1 MDSMSRAPDLIVT
14 AAEVLTGEALPTWA
28 SAFAVT
34 DGIFSAVGDADQ
46 VLALRGPRTEVRDFH
61 GRTVLPGFI
70 DSHIHP
76 LDGGAEMLRCGLLGR
91 TTISEYQQ
99 AIREYSAAH
108 PDAEWIQGGG
118 WSMDAFE
125 RGVPDAALLDSV
137 VPDRPVI
144 LYNRDH
150 HTAWVNSAALR
161 VAGISAATP
170 DPPDGRIERD
180 ENGQPTGAL
189 HEGAMDLVD
198 RLVPPPDAE
207 FRAQALR
214 AAQDYLHS
222 LGITGWQDAAVRSD
236 PDAAAVYAALRD
248 RGELTSRVVGAQWL
262 ERNRGS
268 EQVAEI
274 LDRRSAF
281 SSGPFRLSSVK
292 VMLDGVCET
301 FTAALSSSYLDGHGH
316 ETGNTG
322 ISFFEDARLK
332 EFVTA
337 FDAADVQVH
346 FHAVGDRA
354 VTQAL
359 DAVEAAIA
367 THGARHNRHHIAHV
381 QVVAPADVPRF
392 RRLGVVVNAQPLWAR
407 LEPQMTEL
415 TLPFLG
421 ADRGRWQYPFGGFE
435 DAGAIIAFGSDWP
448 VSTPDPWREI
458 HVAVNRTPV
467 PEKTRW
473 TPADGAFLPEQRVS
487 LPSAVR
493 AFTLGSA
500 YVNGAEAVSGSIAPG
515 KSADFI
521 VLDSNP
527 FAGPRQ
533 EIWRTRVEETW
544 FAGEQVYQR

>member
-1 MDSMSRAPDLIVT
+1 MDSIRRRPDLIVT
-14 AAEVLTGEALPTWA
+14 ANEVLTGEALPTWA
-28 SAFAVT
+28 TAFAVT
-34 DGIFSAVGDADQ
+34 DGIFSAVGDAED
-46 VLALRGPRTEVRDFH
+46 VLALQGQHTEVRH
-61 GRTVLPGFI
+61 LRGRTVLPGFI

-99 AIREYSAAH
+99 AVQEYAAAN

-125 RGVPDAALLDSV
+125 RGSPDAALLDVV

-144 LYNRDH
+144 LYNRDQ
-150 HTAWVNSAALR
+150 HTAWVNSAGLR
-161 VAGISAATP
+161 LAGITAATS
-170 DPPDGRIERD
+170 DPADGRIERD
-180 ENGQPTGAL
+180 GDGQPTGAL
-189 HEGAMDLVD
+189 HEGAMDLVA
-198 RLVPPPDAE
+198 RLVPQPDGE
-207 FRAQALR
+207 FRAEALR
-214 AAQDYLHS
+214 TAQRYLHS

-236 PDAAAVYAALRD
+236 PDGAAVYTGLRD

-262 ERNRGS
+262 DRNRGS

-274 LDRRSAF
+274 LSRRAAY
-281 SSGPFRLSSVK
+281 SSGLFRLSTVK
-292 VMLDGVCET
+292 IMLDGVCET
-301 FTAALSSSYLDGHGH
+301 FTAALSSSYLDGHGNQ
-316 ETGNTG
+316 TGNTG
-322 ISFFEDARLK
+322 ISFFEDAVLR
-332 EFVTA
+332 EYVTA
-337 FDAADVQVH
+337 FDAAGVQVH

-367 THGARHNRHHIAHV
+367 AHGDRHNRHHIAHV

-421 ADRGRWQYPFGGFE
+421 ADRGRWQYPFGSFE
-435 DAGAIIAFGSDWP
+435 GTGAIIAFGSDWP

-473 TPADGAFLPEQRVS
+473 TPADGAFLIDQRMS
-487 LPSAVR
+487 LASAVR

-500 YVNGAEAVSGSIAPG
+500 YVNGADTVSGSIAAG

-527 FAGPRQ
+527 FDRPRQ
-533 EIWRTRVEETW
+533 EIWQARVGETW
-544 FAGEQVYQR
+544 FAGEKVYQR